1 MADLANYVK
10 FLRGTPSAYAALTPK
25 DKDTLYFITAVDA
38 TVGKLYLGD
47 ILVAGNVTAD
57 GTNLIDSLGELID
70 VNLQGLQSGQV
81 LGYNGAEWIPMSL
94 PEAITVSVMTGATAT
109 EDGSSGLVPAP
120 KAGDQDK
127 FLRGDGAWVTIS
139 DNLAKYKVT
148 NGLFNDTLVNYSEN
162 EIRVLYTEESPFTLQ
177 NSGENANPN
186 LYYMGFKA
194 YAPEE
199 ATHFKEDLSEK
210 INDNTLYDFTGEFA
224 GVDPDGRKY
233 SIVWLPV
240 ASYDVNSNSWS
251 YYGSQ
256 STNDR
261 YIGWFYTVEWY
272 KNDIVIETDTIRI
285 NLANSDC
292 FNNNKLYYMGE
303 YATKNAL
310 QTVETRILN
319 LEETGAEKNI
329 INSVDVNTLNVT
341 EDRKLELKAVP
352 QNIVTGLTKT
362 SWTVQEVE
370 DSDDIFIA
378 QTAVANLEDILKPAT
393 FDPITKTGTTGLM
406 TAEQVQKLQA
416 LVITDEGIQV
426 SGKVNADNV
435 EGLASWITNN
445 RDIVPGLYPVEAKNL
460 LDNLDDT
467 INNETTGL
475 IVSLSAIEARVL
487 ANETAIEDH
496 VDRIEALEYA
506 MTWHEL
512 KQNNI

>member
-1 MADLANYVK
+1 MEINYVK
-10 FLRGTPSAYAALTPK
+10 FLRGTPSAFAALETK
-25 DKDTLYFITAVDA
+25 DKDTLYFISTADA

-47 ILVAGNVTAD
+47 TLIAGNVTPEGD
-57 GTNLIDSLGELID
+57 SIVDSLGELID
-70 VNLQGLQSGQV
+70 VNLAGLVTGQV
-81 LGYNGAEWIPMSL
+81 LGYNGTEWVPMTL
-94 PEAITVSVMTGATAT
+94 PEAIEVSEMTGATVT
-109 EDGSSGLVPAP
+109 KDGSAGLVPAP
-120 KAGDQDK
+120 KAGEQNK
-127 FLRGDGAWVTIS
+127 FLRGDGTWVTIS
-139 DNLAKYKVT
+139 DKSAKYKVT

-162 EIRVLYTEESPFTLQ
+162 EIRVLYTEGSPFTLQ

-210 INDNTLYDFTGEFA
+210 ISDNTLYDFTGEFA
-224 GVDPDGRKY
+224 GVDSDGRKY

-261 YIGWFYTVEWY
+261 YVGWFYTVEWY

-292 FNNNKLYYMGE
+292 FNNNKSYYMGE
-303 YATKNAL
+303 YAKKDEIVIKTAN
-310 QTVETRILN
+310 T
-319 LEETGAEKNI
+319 
-329 INSVDVNTLNVT
+329 DVFEIT
-341 EDRKLELKAVP
+341 EAKQLELKAVP

-370 DSDDIFIA
+370 DGDDIFIA
-378 QTAVANLEDILKPAT
+378 QTTVANLEDILKLAT
-393 FDPITKTGTTGLM
+393 FDPTTKTGTSGLM

-435 EGLASWITNN
+435 EGLSAWITTN
-445 RDIVPGLYPVEAKNL
+445 RNTIEGLYSTTEAEKLSSLDSKISNIESKLNSGEIITTEKFGVVEDA
-460 LDNLDDT
+460 
-467 INNETTGL
+467 
-475 IVSLSAIEARVL
+475 V
-487 ANETAIEDH
+487 
-496 VDRIEALEYA
+496 
-506 MTWHEL
+506 TWGTL
-512 KQNNI
+512 